1 MYWADN
7 SLLIVT
13 NFGFYEIDLI
23 NNSLSKISD
32 TTFEKIKVYKN
43 DIYLIH
49 NNRIVQYINKNNQ
62 AVFKKKFNFHQV
74 RNMDVCDNYIWVHGK
89 NKAGIYNINSNDLLE
104 YDYLDG
110 IPGTSI
116 NDIACDSDWVW
127 FITNNGLTFYN
138 WYKYHNENK

>member
-1 MYWADN
+1 MFEESNGLSNSINDMIFFDKNLYVGTDKGIYVFSTIINKPIGGRINNSAFKVYDLEILDN

-13 NFGFYEIDLI
+13 NFGFYEIALM

-62 AVFKKKFNFHQV
+62 FLICLFSFQ
-74 RNMDVCDNYIWVHGK
+74 
-89 NKAGIYNINSNDLLE
+89 
-104 YDYLDG
+104 
-110 IPGTSI
+110 
-116 NDIACDSDWVW
+116 
-127 FITNNGLTFYN
+127 
-138 WYKYHNENK
+138 